1 MTDIL
6 DQLVEREAHIEA
18 LQQAARRM
26 NPLSAEAIQQIA
38 EDGRNCDECGEP
50 IPKARLL
57 AQPFARCC
65 VDCQALLEK
74 TNKRK

>member
-6 DQLVEREAHIEA
+6 YQLV
-18 LQQAARRM
+18 
-26 NPLSAEAIQQIA
+26 EAIQQIA

-74 TNKRK
+74 TNKGK